1 MKALIYRHKN
11 TMKDFGLELADVPEP
26 ELRDTDL
33 LVEIIAVGINP
44 GDTQIRQNTEPE
56 SGGYIILGY
65 EFSGV
70 VRKTGLRTTGFQTGD
85 RVFGIGDP
93 TRNGA
98 YAGQM
103 AVDYRNVSTFPSAS
117 PFDHAAAVPLI
128 TLTAWQSI
136 FRINDRLPEDVKTIM
151 IVGAAGGVGSMAL
164 QLLKARSSVRI
175 IATASRP
182 ESSAWCKKM
191 GADEV
196 INHNQEILPQ
206 LRAIG
211 LEQVDMIFSVNGLKD
226 SIRWVHQVIRP
237 YGYLAIIDLHGAVD
251 FTKLMRKSVTI
262 FLEMVFT
269 RGIYNYQSE
278 LPAKVLAELIELVKA
293 GKIITPGTTIIKGLT
308 VENMKKAHALIEKG
322 DVIGKIVLTVAE

>member
-33 LVEIIAVGINP
+33 LVEIIAIGINP
-44 GDTQIRQNTEPE
+44 GDTQIRQNAEPE
-56 SGGYIILGY
+56 SGRYIILGY

-70 VRKTGLRTTGFQTGD
+70 VRKTGLATTGFQTGD

-98 YAGQM
+98 YAEQM
-103 AVDYRNVSTFPSAS
+103 AVDYRNVFAFPSAS
-117 PFDHAAAVPLI
+117 PFEHAAAVPLI

-136 FRINDRLPEDVKTIM
+136 FRVNDQLPEDVKNIM

-164 QLLKARSSVRI
+164 QLLKAKSSVRI

-182 ESSAWCKKM
+182 ESSVWCKKM
-191 GADEV
+191 GADEI
-196 INHNQEILPQ
+196 INHNEEILPQ
-206 LRAIG
+206 LQAIG
-211 LEQVDMIFSVNGLKD
+211 LEEVDMVFSVNGLKD
-226 SIRWVHQVIRP
+226 SIRWVPEVIRP
-237 YGYLAIIDLHGAVD
+237 YGYFAIIDLRCAVD
-251 FTKLMRKSVTI
+251 FSKLMRKSVNI

-269 RGIYNYQSE
+269 RSIYNYQSE

-293 GKIITPGTTIIKGLT
+293 GKIFTPGTTIIRGLT
-308 VENMKKAHALIEKG
+308 VENMKKAHALIERG

>member
-11 TMKDFGLELADVPEP
+11 TMENFGLELADVPEP

-33 LVEIIAVGINP
+33 LIELVAIGINP

-56 SGGYIILGY
+56 PGGYIILGY
-65 EFSGV
+65 EFSGIV
-70 VRKTGLRTTGFQTGD
+70 KKAGRHTKGFQAGD
-85 RVFGIGDP
+85 RVFGIGDFM
-93 TRNGA
+93 RNGA
-98 YAGQM
+98 YAEQM
-103 AVDYRNVSTFPSAS
+103 AVDYRNVNTFPSGS
-117 PFDHAAAVPLI
+117 PFDHAAAVPLV

-136 FRINDRLPEDVKTIM
+136 FRVNGQLPEDVKNIM

-182 ESSAWCKKM
+182 ESSAWCRKM

-196 INHNQEILPQ
+196 INHHEEILPQ

-211 LEQVDMIFSVNGLKD
+211 LEEVDMVFSVNGLKD
-226 SIRWVHQVIRP
+226 SIRWVPEVIRP
-237 YGYLAIIDLHGAVD
+237 YGYFAIIDLQGAVD
-251 FTKLMRKSVTI
+251 LGKLMQKSVTI

-269 RGIYNYQSE
+269 RSIYHYQSE

-293 GKIITPGTTIIKGLT
+293 GKISAPGTTIFRGLT
-308 VENMKKAHALIEKG
+308 VENMKEAHAMIENG
-322 DVIGKIVLTVAE
+322 NVIGKIVLMVAE